1 MVSRVFLCGSH
12 PNQVVEPLTT
22 PFVQRDD
29 TMVTISD
36 DTMVTISDDTMV
48 TIFDVTDA
56 SGCAILCRWKMP

>member
-1 MVSRVFLCGSH
+1 MYETGMVSRVFLCGSH

-22 PFVQRDD
+22 PLRH
-29 TMVTISD
+29 SD